1 MVEVYWQEYAK
12 QNYYL
17 ILTDIMCWRAY
28 LIIKFNLPEMGARI
42 ILPMATNVLTSC
54 LHPPGYP
61 ADCGTLNDDH
71 KYYRNINFTV
81 FSSFGRG
88 LFFILCMFRCSIP
101 ELVEANGQLLQWG
114 EPQVVLSVFGL
125 YSQPPAWKHLEETE
139 HGREMVAVFPMSFS
153 RCTDLHRKTGWLLIL
168 YDSHIHRSGNS
179 MFANTF
185 LGMGFWREMPVR
197 NPCNF
202 LTSV

>member
-12 QNYYL
+12 QNYCL

-28 LIIKFNLPEMGARI
+28 LIIKFNLLEMGARI
-42 ILPMATNVLTSC
+42 IFPMATNVLTSC

-61 ADCGTLNDDH
+61 ADCGTPWTMNTSITETSASQCFQVLGEGYSLFCACFVAASL
-71 KYYRNINFTV
+71 KWWRQT
-81 FSSFGRG
+81 GR
-88 LFFILCMFRCSIP
+88 
-101 ELVEANGQLLQWG
+101 

-125 YSQPPAWKHLEETE
+125 YFQPPAWKHLEETE

-153 RCTDLHRKTGWLLIL
+153 RCTDLHRKTRWLLVL
-168 YDSHIHRSGNS
+168 YNSHIHRSGKS

-185 LGMGFWREMPVR
+185 LGMGFWHEMPVR
-197 NPCNF
+197 NPCNI
-202 LTSV
+202 LTTV